1 MGSALSSTSS
11 LWLTSLGV
19 GGGTSTMFGRMT
31 FNSKS
36 LTRSSLLSWFRSS
49 SSSSV
54 VKGSVL
60 SRSGN
65 VVRDTSANDWVSLVG
80 GGGGGCDSVVVRVL
94 SGVLVACGCDVSAS
108 DISSSFKIMT
118 EALFLSFRVTLLFL
132 FVPFPSL
139 VIVSSKSVFTFLFF
153 PLGSA
158 AAVAAAAVVVPFI
171 GAGYC
176 QNGSAAMRSALEAPM

>member
-19 GGGTSTMFGRMT
+19 GGGTSTIFGWMT

-49 SSSSV
+49 SSSSLV

-80 GGGGGCDSVVVRVL
+80 GGGGGGGCDSVVVMMML
-94 SGVLVACGCDVSAS
+94 GVLVACGCDVSAS
-108 DISSSFKIMT
+108 DISPSFRIMT
-118 EALFLSFRVTLLFL
+118 EALFLLFRVTLFFL
-132 FVPFPSL
+132 FVTFPSL
-139 VIVSSKSVFTFLFF
+139 VIVSSKSVFTFLF
-153 PLGSA
+153 PSLGSVVA
-158 AAVAAAAVVVPFI
+158 VAVAAAA
-171 GAGYC
+171 
-176 QNGSAAMRSALEAPM
+176 